1 MGGALEKYFCVC
13 LVVERF
19 ILLLVNNKAA
29 QLTEAWHTVV
39 MVIHSSVVFFMGWR
53 KDVCGYK

>member
-1 MGGALEKYFCVC
+1 MEKAFFVY
-13 LVVERF
+13 LVLERF
-19 ILLLVNNKAA
+19 ILLLVNYKAA

-39 MVIHSSVVFFMGWR
+39 MVMHSSVVFFTGWR